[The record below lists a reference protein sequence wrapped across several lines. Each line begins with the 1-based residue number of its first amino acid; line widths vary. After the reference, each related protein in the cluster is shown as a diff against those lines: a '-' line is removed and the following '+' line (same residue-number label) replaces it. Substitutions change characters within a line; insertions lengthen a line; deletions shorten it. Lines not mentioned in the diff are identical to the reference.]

1 MKKLKAILIDTE
13 NREVKM
19 IEIEKGIDAIYE
31 QINCDCF
38 TVVTLENEDAIFVD
52 DEGLLKLNENSK
64 FFFIEGYHQ
73 PLAGNGLIL
82 GTDEEGESVNAKS
95 NLEDIKN
102 RVKFLT
108 IQEIHAINPEWLSQ
122 FL

>member
-1 MKKLKAILIDTE
+1 MKAILIDVE
-13 NREVKM
+13 KREVK
-19 IEIEKGIDAIYE
+19 IVDVEKGIDAIYA
-31 QINCDCF
+31 QIKCDCF

-52 DEGLLKLNENSK
+52 DEGLLKLDENSK

-82 GTDEEGESVNAKS
+82 GTNEEGESVDVKS
-95 NLEDIKN
+95 DLQDIKN
-102 RVKFLT
+102 RVRFLN
-108 IQEIHAINPEWLSQ
+108 IQEIHATNPEWLSQ